1 MFKEDSSEMGEQ
13 DEVRDDVIKRL
24 KEQIEGLKN
33 QIEKLNET
41 RENMDNYYTNQISEL
56 KGQLI
61 GLIKENNNL
70 RDTNQLIEN
79 DFISKNQRSVDSWQK
94 VFKDMKSHFGTVND
108 IQNLITSFE
117 GTNKNLLGSK
127 EFAEEKELKK
137 LRDEAYEKEKL
148 INDLNEIKNREE
160 NKYRKNIKEIYEF
173 M

>member
-1 MFKEDSSEMGEQ
+1 
-13 DEVRDDVIKRL
+13 
-24 KEQIEGLKN
+24 
-33 QIEKLNET
+33 
-41 RENMDNYYTNQISEL
+41 MDNYYTNQISEL

-160 NKYRKNIKEIYEF
+160 NAYKEIYIRNKF
-173 M
+173 AKKTFRDFNR